1 MNYQTFTDESGDPG
15 TDINKGASKY
25 FVMSTV
31 IFKDVLEI
39 QILSA
44 EIKKLARK
52 LFKNDFHEFHF
63 VNERPEHRYEF
74 LKLISTYDFEIITF
88 QIDKTNSSTSVNLYE
103 IALQNI
109 CSKIS
114 DKENSYTMKF
124 DGKVSKSYKFSVE
137 KSLRIFSKQKFTIHK
152 IKFIDSK
159 SDSMIQLAD
168 MVAGIIRRSF
178 ENNDDVTQKSYNLI
192 KGKIYK

>member
-74 LKLISTYDFEIITF
+74 MKLISKYEFEIITF
-88 QIDKTNSSTSVNLYE
+88 QIDKTIYKISNNLYQS
-103 IALQNI
+103 ALKNI
-109 CSKIS
+109 CSHIV
-114 DKENSYTMKF
+114 DKNNSYTMKF
-124 DGKVSKSYKFSVE
+124 DGKVSKSYKFAVE
-137 KSLRIFSKQKFTIHK
+137 KSLRIFSKQKFIIDK
-152 IKFIDSK
+152 IKFVDSK
-159 SDSMIQLAD
+159 GDSMIQLAD
-168 MVAGIIRRSF
+168 MVAGIIRRNLEHSDQLTTESF
-178 ENNDDVTQKSYNLI
+178 KLI
-192 KGKIYK
+192 KNKIII